1 MNLQKLLQEVILEQ
15 FDWISKGSY
24 QTDFQIPEK
33 DIFVQGNEQYIK
45 RILNNLFSNMQ
56 KYTVSEIRV
65 VLVEKQ
71 GKVILT
77 MENDVEDVNMDCQR
91 VFEPFYRGAAR
102 SKPGSGLGLYV
113 VKCLTEKMNMK
124 ATAMVE
130 EHRFSVKIT
139 N

>member
-1 MNLQKLLQEVILEQ
+1 MIAVNLQKLLREVILEQ
-15 FDWISKGSY
+15 YDWISKGSY

-56 KYTVSEIRV
+56 KYTVSEI
-65 VLVEKQ
+65 
-71 GKVILT
+71 
-77 MENDVEDVNMDCQR
+77 R

>member
-1 MNLQKLLQEVILEQ
+1 MLQEVILEQ

-24 QTDFQIPEK
+24 QTDFQIPKK
-33 DIFVQGNEQYIK
+33 DIFVQGSEQYIK

-77 MENDVEDVNMDCQR
+77 IENDVEDVNMDCQR

-102 SKPGSGLGLYV
+102 S
-113 VKCLTEKMNMK
+113 
-124 ATAMVE
+124 
-130 EHRFSVKIT
+130 
-139 N
+139 